1 MTADGFCIVQE
12 SPAFFVSVL
21 QVKHALRGSHFAVLR
36 AETKYRN
43 SEVATYAYKFITG
56 FSSGNAAQ
64 PGISENQ
71 ASRAA
76 GNAGDGHDIGAICL
90 KHAGWI
96 YSGYFGGFASDCA
109 DHYPD
114 ARRSVPGHS
123 GFKKGRAPGRAH
135 VLCTGLF

>member
-1 MTADGFCIVQE
+1 M
-12 SPAFFVSVL
+12 SVL

-64 PGISENQ
+64 LGISENQ

-76 GNAGDGHDIGAICL
+76 GNAADGHDIEVYALNMLDGSILGISADLRQIALIIILTRAGLSLDIQDL
-90 KHAGWI
+90 K
-96 YSGYFGGFASDCA
+96 
-109 DHYPD
+109 
-114 ARRSVPGHS
+114 R
-123 GFKKGRAPGRAH
+123 
-135 VLCTGLF
+135 